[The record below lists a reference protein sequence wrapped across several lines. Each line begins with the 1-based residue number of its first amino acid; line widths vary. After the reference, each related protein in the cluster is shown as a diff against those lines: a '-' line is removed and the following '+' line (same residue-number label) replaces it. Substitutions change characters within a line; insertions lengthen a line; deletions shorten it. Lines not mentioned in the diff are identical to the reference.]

1 MCEYIRIENPNYKN
15 ENVRENTEQYAK
27 ESVFKDNVESFSI
40 RKIFCRIERQ
50 KIKR

>member
-1 MCEYIRIENPNYKN
+1 ML
-15 ENVRENTEQYAK
+15 RENTEKYVK

-40 RKIFCRIERQ
+40 RKNFYRIERQ